1 MKATNKMADASKLSD
16 QELIDEMLKRFIVP
30 QFYTRENAE
39 DRWNIDNDDDFEIIQ
54 DELHKMYLEVDEIAD
69 EAVANIKHHLSVC
82 EEDSD
87 NDWKKEEEEDSDEI
101 NRLENENRKLKNILH
116 NALELGDTLRLG
128 KFEEEDVR
136 TIDSFKSLN
145 QRLRDLIEV
154 VLTQNHS
161 RHLTAN

>member
-1 MKATNKMADASKLSD
+1 MTDASKLTD

-30 QFYTRENAE
+30 QFYTRENVE

-54 DELHKMYLEVDEIAD
+54 HELHKLYLEVDDIAD
-69 EAVANIKHHLSVC
+69 EAVENIKHHLSVC

-87 NDWKKEEEEDSDEI
+87 EI
-101 NRLENENRKLKNILH
+101 NRLENENKKLKNMLH
-116 NALELGDTLRLG
+116 KALELGDTIELS

-145 QRLRDLIEV
+145 QKLRGLIKE
-154 VLTQNHS
+154 TFKAKQHPIS
-161 RHLTAN
+161 TAK

>member
-1 MKATNKMADASKLSD
+1 MTDASKLSD

-54 DELHKMYLEVDEIAD
+54 HELHKMYLYVDDMAD
-69 EAVANIKHHLSVC
+69 EAVENIKHHLSVC

-87 NDWKKEEEEDSDEI
+87 EI
-101 NRLENENRKLKNILH
+101 NELEKENKKLKNMLH
-116 NALELGDTLRLG
+116 KALKLGDTIGLG

-136 TIDSFKSLN
+136 TIDSFNSLN
-145 QRLRDLIEV
+145 YKLRCLIKETFKAES
-154 VLTQNHS
+154 LAIS
-161 RHLTAN
+161 TAK